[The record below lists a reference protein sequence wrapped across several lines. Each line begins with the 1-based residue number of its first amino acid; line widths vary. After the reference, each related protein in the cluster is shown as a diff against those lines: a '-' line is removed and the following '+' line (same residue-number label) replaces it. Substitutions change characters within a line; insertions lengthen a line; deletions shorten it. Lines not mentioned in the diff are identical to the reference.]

1 MRFVVIT
8 GMSGGGKR
16 TALKMLE
23 DEGFYCVDN
32 LPVDLLDKFVELVSN
47 PGREHELVALGYQ
60 CRWFTR

>member
-1 MRFVVIT
+1 MRFVIIT

-32 LPVDLLDKFVELVSN
+32 LPVDLLDKFVEIISSS
-47 PGREHELVALGYQ
+47 GIKM
-60 CRWFTR
+60 